1 MIHGSQ
7 SVCGSISIHALLAE
21 GVDNISIHALREEGD
36 AIRPGIVEVQIISI
50 HALREEGD
58 IKAGAIP
65 TKDKRFLS
73 TPSARRATLAR
84 RARLGLV
91 VFLSTP
97 SARRAVWSRPPR
109 GGRGY
114 GPGPCWGNA
123 A

>member
-7 SVCGSISIHALLAE
+7 SVCGS
-21 GVDNISIHALREEGD
+21 ISIHALREEGD

-58 IKAGAIP
+58 TGP
-65 TKDKRFLS
+65 QGET
-73 TPSARRATLAR
+73 
-84 RARLGLV
+84 G
-91 VFLSTP
+91 
-97 SARRAVWSRPPR
+97 PR
-109 GGRGY
+109 GISIHALREEGD